1 MAVTQTG
8 KSRSSTRK
16 SPPAVTKAAP
26 APKAP
31 RKKAKPAAMPA
42 ITPEEWRQRVATA
55 AYLRAEARGFVG
67 GSAEEDW
74 LEAEKE
80 IAARLAAA

>member
-1 MAVTQTG
+1 MPVTQSG
-8 KSRSSTRK
+8 KSRSTVRK
-16 SPPAVTKAAP
+16 SPPAVTARKPRKTSAKAA
-26 APKAP
+26 AL
-31 RKKAKPAAMPA
+31 A
-42 ITPEEWRQRVATA
+42 ISSEEWQSMVATA

-80 IAARLAAA
+80 IAARLAEA